1 MNSIDL
7 RSDTVTWPTQEMRTA
22 MANAAV
28 GDDVY
33 GDDPTV
39 RELETY
45 AASLAAK
52 EAALFVPSGTFGN
65 QLALFTHCTRG
76 SEVILDESSHI
87 VQHEAGASSIIA
99 GVQLRT
105 VDCGGGMLEA
115 PLIQARI
122 RSEDDIH
129 EPKTSLICIENAH
142 SNGKVMSIAAMEG
155 IRRCADRNHIP
166 VHLDGARLFNAAT
179 ALGVHAKDLTHH
191 VDSVMF
197 CLSKGLCAPAGSI
210 LAGNRKFIEEARRK
224 RKIMGGGMRQTG
236 ILAAAGLISLKEMR
250 LRLETDHENAKLLA
264 NKLSEIPGSIINLDD
279 VQINMVFFDHEDN
292 KSIDGEA
299 FVEFMKERGILVNTN
314 DALKRFRFVIHYWI
328 SREHISL
335 VADAVRDF
343 YTKE

>member
-1 MNSIDL
+1 
-7 RSDTVTWPTQEMRTA
+7 
-22 MANAAV
+22 
-28 GDDVY
+28 
-33 GDDPTV
+33 
-39 RELETY
+39 
-45 AASLAAK
+45 
-52 EAALFVPSGTFGN
+52 
-65 QLALFTHCTRG
+65 
-76 SEVILDESSHI
+76 
-87 VQHEAGASSIIA
+87 
-99 GVQLRT
+99 
-105 VDCGGGMLEA
+105 
-115 PLIQARI
+115 
-122 RSEDDIH
+122 
-129 EPKTSLICIENAH
+129 
-142 SNGKVMSIAAMEG
+142 
-155 IRRCADRNHIP
+155 
-166 VHLDGARLFNAAT
+166 
-179 ALGVHAKDLTHH
+179 
-191 VDSVMF
+191 MF

-314 DALKRFRFVIHYWI
+314 DALKRFRFVTHYWI